1 MKLFSQNVQLCKLQD
16 AHYIMYKLRYLQNSR
31 GDVIFR
37 RLDRDSPRYYI
48 FYDVLTVAR
57 NR

>member
-1 MKLFSQNVQLCKLQD
+1 MQII
-16 AHYIMYKLRYLQNSR
+16 YIMRKLEHPQNSR
-31 GDVIFR
+31 QRSDVISR

-57 NR
+57 NQ